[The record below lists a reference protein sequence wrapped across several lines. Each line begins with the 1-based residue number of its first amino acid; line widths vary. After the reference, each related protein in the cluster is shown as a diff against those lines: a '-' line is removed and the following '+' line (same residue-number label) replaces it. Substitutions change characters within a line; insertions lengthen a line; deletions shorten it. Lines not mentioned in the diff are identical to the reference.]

1 MKLQQFQHFIIMHL
15 YRCFNFHSVF
25 LSPLYFVFSDPRQGC
40 LLRHKTKKRKRT
52 RKVMKRKLT
61 RRWRGRGG
69 KRRRGL
75 ILRLLRPLL
84 VLFYFLF
91 FHYMFLFFLS
101 LSVYFLACF
110 LFAFLMLARVLLLVH
125 AIKIKMKWKK
135 KRKNFLLAPLAISL
149 FRFWPLPW
157 ELSGYGLACN
167 GIFHSH
173 FGSYYSHIES
183 KMV

>member
-40 LLRHKTKKRKRT
+40 LLRHKTKKRQRT
-52 RKVMKRKLT
+52 REVMKRKLT
-61 RRWRGRGG
+61 RRWRRKGG

-75 ILRLLRPLL
+75 ILRLLRPPPSSLL
-84 VLFYFLF
+84 FSVFPL
-91 FHYMFLFFLS
+91 HVLFFLS

-125 AIKIKMKWKK
+125 AIKIKMKWNEKFHW
-135 KRKNFLLAPLAISL
+135 RKFTLRFFERKTEKWKTEKLKTEKLKIFAIFYL
-149 FRFWPLPW
+149 FDLDF
-157 ELSGYGLACN
+157 
-167 GIFHSH
+167 
-173 FGSYYSHIES
+173 
-183 KMV
+183 